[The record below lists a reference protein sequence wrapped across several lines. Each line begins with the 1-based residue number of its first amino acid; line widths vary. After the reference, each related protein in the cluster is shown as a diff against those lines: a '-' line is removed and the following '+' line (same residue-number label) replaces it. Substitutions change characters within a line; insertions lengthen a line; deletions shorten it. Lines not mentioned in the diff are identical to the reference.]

1 LNIVPWIRKTESR
14 RISRGERVVTRKLLA
29 SLMIVL
35 MLAVGVGASPIKIGI
50 TQIVEHPA
58 LDAARQGFIDCL
70 TDAGYGADKVIYDIQ
85 SAQGDRSIA
94 LTIADKFVADKVDL
108 ILAIATPTAQAVA
121 KATATIPVLI
131 TAVTDPVAAEIVH
144 SIEKPGTNVTGTSDL
159 TPVARQLELL
169 KRIAPEAKRVGV
181 LYNAG
186 EINSVVQV
194 EVARQAA
201 PEVGLTLVEATVST
215 TGEVL
220 QAAQSLVGRV
230 DAIYVPTDNT
240 VVAGLESVMMV
251 AEGNKLPLIVG
262 EGDAVRR
269 GGLATVGID
278 YYKLGYQ
285 TGKMALRILED
296 GENPAEMPIEY
307 QEDINLIVNLDA
319 AERMGV
325 VLSPELLAEAEIVN

>member
-1 LNIVPWIRKTESR
+1 M
-14 RISRGERVVTRKLLA
+14 TRKLLA

>member
-1 LNIVPWIRKTESR
+1 M
-14 RISRGERVVTRKLLA
+14 TRKLLA

-35 MLAVGVGASPIKIGI
+35 MLTFGVGASPIKIGI

-58 LDAARQGFIDCL
+58 LDASRQGFVDCL
-70 TDAGYGADKVIYDIQ
+70 TDAGYGADKVVYDIQ
-85 SAQGDRSIA
+85 NAHGDRSIA

-121 KATATIPVLI
+121 KATSTIPILI
-131 TAVTDPVAAEIVH
+131 TAVTDPVAAEVVD

-159 TPVARQLELL
+159 TPVAKQLELL
-169 KRIAPEAKRVGV
+169 KEIAPKAKRVGV

-194 EVARQAA
+194 EIARQAA
-201 PEVGLTLVEATVST
+201 PEVGLTLVEAAVST

-269 GGLATVGID
+269 GGLASVGID

-285 TGKMALRILED
+285 TGKMALRILQ
-296 GENPAEMPIEY
+296 GENPAEMSIEY

-325 VLSPELLAEAEIVN
+325 VLSPELLAGAQIVD

>member
-1 LNIVPWIRKTESR
+1 LNIVPWIRKTQIQENR
-14 RISRGERVVTRKLLA
+14 QGEERVMTRKLLA

-35 MLAVGVGASPIKIGI
+35 MLTFGVGASPIKIGI

-58 LDAARQGFIDCL
+58 LDASRQGFIDCL
-70 TDAGYGADKVIYDIQ
+70 TDAGYGADKVVYDIQ
-85 SAQGDRSIA
+85 NAQGDRSIA

-121 KATATIPVLI
+121 KATSTIPILI
-131 TAVTDPVAAEIVH
+131 TAVTDPVAAEVVD

-159 TPVARQLELL
+159 TPVAKQLELL
-169 KRIAPEAKRVGV
+169 KEIAPKAKRVGV

-194 EVARQAA
+194 EIARQAA
-201 PEVGLTLVEATVST
+201 PEVGLTLVEAAVST

-269 GGLATVGID
+269 GGLASVGID

-285 TGKMALRILED
+285 TGKMALRILQ
-296 GENPAEMPIEY
+296 GENPAEMSIEY

-325 VLSPELLAEAEIVN
+325 VLRPELLAGAQIVD

>member
-1 LNIVPWIRKTESR
+1 
-14 RISRGERVVTRKLLA
+14 
-29 SLMIVL
+29 MIVL

>member
-1 LNIVPWIRKTESR
+1 
-14 RISRGERVVTRKLLA
+14 VTRKLLA